1 MIEAYEDAFML
12 HCCSVVIL
20 FTTLKADLNM
30 NLVCLPCAAVLS
42 GERERGC
49 GEGGTFTCDSVF
61 TIALVLLYLL

>member
-1 MIEAYEDAFML
+1 MIEIYEDAFML

-42 GERERGC
+42 GERER
-49 GEGGTFTCDSVF
+49 EGVVKEAPS
-61 TIALVLLYLL
+61 LVTQSLL